1 MSYFSQYDDPPGEP
15 RSLFPKRSL
24 KEEIEA
30 PLDREEERLRKQ
42 ADYILKR
49 EEEEMEKGWG

>member
-1 MSYFSQYDDPPGEP
+1 MSYFTRYDDPHGDH
-15 RSLFPKRSL
+15 RSILPKRSL

-30 PLDREEERLRKQ
+30 PLDREEDRLRKQ

-49 EEEEMEKGWG
+49 EEEEMEKGCG